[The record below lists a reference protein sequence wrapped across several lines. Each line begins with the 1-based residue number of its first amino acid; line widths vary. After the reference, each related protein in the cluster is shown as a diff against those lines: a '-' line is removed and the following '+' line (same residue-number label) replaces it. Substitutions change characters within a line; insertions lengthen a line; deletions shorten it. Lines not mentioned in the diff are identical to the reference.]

1 VQFST
6 QLKALEL
13 KFDADWEP
21 LKKLNASFELDGK
34 RMTVMV
40 HDGKL
45 NDMALNAIKV
55 QIQCASKKPLFYPS
69 INIITYEL

>member
-1 VQFST
+1 M
-6 QLKALEL
+6 L

-45 NDMALNAIKV
+45 NDMALN
-55 QIQCASKKPLFYPS
+55 LFYPS
-69 INIITYEL
+69 VNIITYEL